1 MYNWYMNA
9 SQTLA
14 SRTNKRIIEAKYID
28 EVLREEAINIKQ
40 EQNDVFN
47 DFKEGGFGTIK
58 SQRAFS
64 VANNTL
70 SHRHLI
76 RQRFIDM
83 KRIKG
88 KGQKPVPVHNKII
101 WGHFNNIIFKLA
113 YGFTEDVKQSIARN
127 YQIEL

>member
-1 MYNWYMNA
+1 
-9 SQTLA
+9 
-14 SRTNKRIIEAKYID
+14 
-28 EVLREEAINIKQ
+28 
-40 EQNDVFN
+40 
-47 DFKEGGFGTIK
+47 
-58 SQRAFS
+58 
-64 VANNTL
+64 
-70 SHRHLI
+70 
-76 RQRFIDM
+76 M